1 MIPNPPG
8 YIGVTPSPVTEG
20 VGVQVTQQDIADAAT
35 DNGLFGAA
43 LCVHSSLSSFGHVS
57 GGARAVVDGMLDA
70 GCTVMAPAFC
80 YTLAATPPPGR
91 WLPRNA
97 WDYGDGP
104 PVVSSEVYTPDRND
118 IDDSMGAISAAVVE
132 TLGRSRGNNPLNSF
146 AAVGPMAGKLTAGQ
160 APLDVYAPLRRLAR
174 LGGYVVM
181 MGIDLQSMTA
191 LHLAEQM
198 AGRVLFRRWAN
209 DRGGEVIEAE
219 VGGCSRG
226 FNNIEPPLRPIE
238 RRAAVGNSLW
248 RIFPIAALLQRA
260 SEAIRNRPEITRCGD
275 TECRRCDDGIAGGP
289 ILEGAQSAQA

>member
-1 MIPNPPG
+1 M
-8 YIGVTPSPVTEG
+8 
-20 VGVQVTQQDIADAAT
+20 QVTQQDIADAAT

-57 GGARAVVDGMLDA
+57 GGARAVVDGMQDA

-160 APLDVYAPLRRLAR
+160 APLDVNAPLRRLAR

-198 AGRVLFRRWAN
+198 AGASTLPPVGERPRRRGHRSGGRWMLTGFQQHRTATQA
-209 DRGGEVIEAE
+209 DRAPSRRRQQPLAHLPHRGTAPAGLGGDPQSARDHPV
-219 VGGCSRG
+219 
-226 FNNIEPPLRPIE
+226 
-238 RRAAVGNSLW
+238 RRHRMQAMRRRHSGRSDFGRCAVGTSL
-248 RIFPIAALLQRA
+248 
-260 SEAIRNRPEITRCGD
+260 NVKD
-275 TECRRCDDGIAGGP
+275 
-289 ILEGAQSAQA
+289 